1 MWGQVNRRFT
11 TTDKTQCAH
20 SRLVFQIL
28 KFQLLRIPIAW
39 AWAVGVGPNM
49 NRNNQTKRQ
58 R

>member
-11 TTDKTQCAH
+11 TTDKTQCTLTI
-20 SRLVFQIL
+20 SFSNSQISIIE
-28 KFQLLRIPIAW
+28 RIPIAW
-39 AWAVGVGPNM
+39 AVGPNM